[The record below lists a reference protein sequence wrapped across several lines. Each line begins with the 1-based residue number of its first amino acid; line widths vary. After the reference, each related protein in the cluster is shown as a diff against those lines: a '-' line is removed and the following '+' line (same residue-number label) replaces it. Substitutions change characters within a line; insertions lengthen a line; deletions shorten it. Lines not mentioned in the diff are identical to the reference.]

1 MGERERVIE
10 EQSKAAFIQ
19 IYDDKGNDY
28 QIFKD
33 GWDAAIAAN
42 LIRGASSVQ
51 QGDTA
56 LRKTSWDLK
65 ALLALPL
72 DERNKILEDAA
83 EKGAHLYAWSEE
95 SRHED

>member
-10 EQSKAAFIQ
+10 EQRKAAFVQ

-42 LIRGASSVQ
+42 LIRDEKPIIDMQKLREAIEAGDDAYKSSKIHGQAWWLDCIEGAITPV
-51 QGDTA
+51 
-56 LRKTSWDLK
+56 LREMGFEVK
-65 ALLALPL
+65 P
-72 DERNKILEDAA
+72 
-83 EKGAHLYAWSEE
+83 
-95 SRHED
+95 